1 MRYSPAVLLLA
12 HSVLFGADVSHA
24 DFRAEAEA
32 AYQRRDYPAAK
43 AAIQSAL
50 ALRPDSPR
58 YLHHLAG
65 LSALTG
71 DSAAA
76 IAALKRLASLGVSAP
91 VERDPDLASL
101 QGTAEYRA
109 VLAVLA
115 AHRAPQG
122 EVEIIAELPGRTGIL
137 EGIVFRE
144 RTGDLFVGD
153 VHHRCIWR
161 RDRSGQVARFTAE
174 DEELL
179 GIFGLALDAPR
190 QLLWAAMSA
199 VPEMSGYVPELK
211 GHAALA
217 VFDLA
222 TSELLRVVHAP
233 GDGRDHGLSDLTVG
247 PDGTVY
253 ATDSKAPVVWK
264 LAPDAEELEKVAD
277 SPAFGS
283 LQGIVLE
290 GRTLIVADY
299 SNGLFTVD
307 LGSGAINAL
316 ATPPSTTLVGLDGL
330 VAIPGG
336 VIAVQNG
343 VEPQRLLRITLAP
356 ALDAITGVKVLA
368 AAHPDFSDLGLATLM
383 NDRPIVVAG
392 TGWERLSPGPTPLP
406 APHSVRLF
414 QVALPVD

>member
-1 MRYSPAVLLLA
+1 MRPSFAVLLLLA
-12 HSVLFGADVSHA
+12 LALPAAAASHA
-24 DFRAEAEA
+24 DLRLEAEA
-32 AYQRRDYPAAK
+32 AYQRKDYTAAK
-43 AAIQSAL
+43 AAIQAAL
-50 ALRPDSPR
+50 ELRPDSPR
-58 YLHHLAG
+58 YLHNLAG

-76 IAALKRLASLGVSAP
+76 IAALKRLASLGVTAAI
-91 VERDPDLASL
+91 ERDPDLASL
-101 QGTAEYRA
+101 QGTPAYRA
-109 VLAVLA
+109 VLAELA

-122 EVEIIAELPGRTGIL
+122 EVEVIAELPGRTGIL
-137 EGIVFRE
+137 EGIVYRE
-144 RTGDLFVGD
+144 RTGDLFIGD

-190 QLLWAAMSA
+190 QLLWAATSA
-199 VPEMSGYVPELK
+199 VPEMSGYVGELK

-217 VFDLA
+217 VFDLT
-222 TSELLRVVHAP
+222 TSELIRVVHAP
-233 GDGRDHGLSDLTVG
+233 IDGRDHRLNDLTVG

-253 ATDSKAPVVWK
+253 VTDSRSPVVWK

-277 SPAFGS
+277 SPAFDS

-299 SNGLFTVD
+299 GNGLFTID

-336 VIAVQNG
+336 LIAVQNG
-343 VEPQRLLRITLAP
+343 VDPQRVLRISLTP

-368 AAHPDFSDLGLATLM
+368 AAHPDFSDLGLATLI
-383 NDRPIVVAG
+383 NDRPTVVTG
-392 TGWERLSPGPTPLP
+392 TGWESLSPGPNPQP
-406 APHSVRLF
+406 APHPVRLF
-414 QVALPVD
+414 QVALPVE